1 MKGAPI
7 IEDKLVMTWDEFMAK
22 APRSTTPSSSSGSRR
37 SSRAGWP
44 P

>member
-7 IEDKLVMTWDEFMAK
+7 IEDKLVMSWDEFMAK
-22 APRSTTPSSSSGSRR
+22 AAEVDDARSSSGSRR